1 MSLVLSF
8 RMLGKRLKRSPTAM
22 MMLALT
28 PKSILDLKSENRS
41 SMFAMQTW
49 EETHM
54 NLQSARMADLSRMQ
68 IVGAAYAC

>member
-8 RMLGKRLKRSPTAM
+8 RMFGKRLKRSPTAIM
-22 MMLALT
+22 ILAFT
-28 PKSILDLKSENRS
+28 PKSMLDLKSEKRS
-41 SMFAMQTW
+41 SIFAMQTW

-68 IVGAAYAC
+68 IDGAAYAC